1 MKKSQAECAEKVL
14 NMFNM
19 SDAKLVNVLLGGHFN
34 LSKAQTSIIEDE
46 KALMSEVPYASA
58 VGSLMYAII
67 CIRSDITQAG
77 GVIARYMSNPE
88 KKHWRAVK

>member
-1 MKKSQAECAEKVL
+1 
-14 NMFNM
+14 MFNM

-58 VGSLMYAII
+58 VGNLMYVMV
-67 CIRSDITQAG
+67 CTRSDIAQIV
-77 GVIARYMSNPE
+77 GVVSRYISNPR
-88 KKHWRAVK
+88 KKY